1 MLGLGN
7 FMYRAATALE
17 GLYTNAL
24 SVVTDGTNEFIRV
37 EGNAANEALWPNAS
51 GADRGWSHSFWVKS
65 YESKSFFVTT
75 PESARSMRYYLR
87 YNGNLAVE
95 FYGNRDPNILQKLNL
110 NAEVVPGN
118 NTLSDWVHIVI
129 TFNLADANSS
139 IVCYVDGTEFSV
151 AAGNSTYTSAG
162 TWAAVSGL
170 WNHANGIGDGGQG
183 DTMVYAYASG
193 AYHALNGLDE
203 ISIYDE
209 VLDQTQVN
217 SLYNSGTP
225 VSVEGVSDYL
235 LGWWKMGDGDTHP
248 TLSDS
253 SGNGYDMGMKNMESE
268 DMQEDVPPS

>member
-7 FMYRAATALE
+7 FMYRVATVLE
-17 GLYTNAL
+17 GLYVNAF
-24 SVVTDGTNEFIRV
+24 SVTTDGTDDFIRV
-37 EGNAANEALWPNAS
+37 EGNASNEALWPNAS
-51 GADRGWSHSFWVKS
+51 GADRGWSQSLWVKCQ
-65 YESKSFFVTT
+65 ESLKLMSTT
-75 PESARSMRYYLR
+75 PENKGSIKMEFRF
-87 YNGNLAVE
+87 NGNLKVQ
-95 FYGNRDPNILQKLNL
+95 FIGNRTNGINQALNL
-110 NAEVVPGN
+110 NAEVVPAN
-118 NTLSDWVHIVI
+118 NTVSDWRHIVV

-151 AAGNSTYTSAG
+151 AAGNATYSSAG

-170 WNHANGIGDGGQG
+170 WNHTQGIGEDQG
-183 DTMVYAYASG
+183 DTLTYSYGGGSFS
-193 AYHALNGLDE
+193 LLQGLDE

-253 SGNGYDMGMKNMESE
+253 SGNGYDMSMNNMESA
-268 DMQEDVPPS
+268 DIQEDVPPS

>member
-7 FMYRAATALE
+7 FMYRAAAALE
-17 GLYTNAL
+17 ELYTSAF
-24 SVVTDGTNEFIRV
+24 SVATGGTDEFIRV
-37 EGNAANEALWPNAS
+37 EGDTANEAIWPNSS
-51 GADRGWSHSFWVKS
+51 GAGRGWSQSFWVKCF
-65 YESKSFFVTT
+65 ESKIVMVTT
-75 PESARSMRYYLR
+75 PENSASIKYQFR
-87 YNGNLAVE
+87 YNGNMAVE
-95 FYGNRDPNILQKLNL
+95 FFGNRDSNIWQKLNL

-118 NTLSDWVHIVI
+118 DTLSDWRHIVV

-162 TWAAVSGL
+162 TWAPVSGL
-170 WNHANGIGDGGQG
+170 WDHTSGLGNDQG
-183 DTMVYAYASG
+183 DTLTYAYSAG
-193 AYHALNGLDE
+193 TYHDINGLDE

-225 VSVEGVSDYL
+225 TSVDGVSDYL

-253 SGNGYDMGMKNMESE
+253 SGNGYDMTMHNMESE
-268 DMQEDVPPS
+268 DIQEDAPPS

>member
-7 FMYRAATALE
+7 FIYRAATAL
-17 GLYTNAL
+17 GKFINAL
-24 SVVTDGTNEFIRV
+24 SVATDGVDEFIRV
-37 EGNAANEALWPNAS
+37 EGNAANQALWPNAS
-51 GADRGWSHSFWVKS
+51 GANRGWSQSFWVKCH
-65 YESKSFFVTT
+65 ESKTVMITT
-75 PESARSMRYYLR
+75 PENSRSMSLTLR
-87 YNGNLAVE
+87 FNGNLRVS
-95 FYGNRDPNILQKLNL
+95 FFGNRDPNIHQTLDLIT
-110 NAEVVPGN
+110 EVVPGN
-118 NTLSDWVHIVI
+118 NTLSDWRHVVV

-170 WNHANGIGDGGQG
+170 WNHTGALGGGQG
-183 DTMVYAYASG
+183 DTLTYAYGGGS
-193 AYHALNGLDE
+193 YHVINGLDE

-209 VLDQTQVN
+209 VLDQAQVN

-225 VSVEGVSDYL
+225 ISVAGVSDYL

-253 SGNGYDMGMKNMESE
+253 SGNGHDMAMKNMESG
-268 DMQEDVPPS
+268 DIQEDVAPS